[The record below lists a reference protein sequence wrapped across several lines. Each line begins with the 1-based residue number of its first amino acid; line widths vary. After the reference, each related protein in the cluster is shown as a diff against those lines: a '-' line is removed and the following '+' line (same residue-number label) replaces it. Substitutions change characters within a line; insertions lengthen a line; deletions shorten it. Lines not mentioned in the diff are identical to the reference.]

1 MRCKMHF
8 FFFFLQTMDNWCTM
22 LLYFI
27 IKRFQK
33 KKKKNFIFRAYVN
46 RIVHLFAIPH
56 LAINNLAFNVY
67 FILLS
72 HYYVLL
78 VLGKLYV
85 TA

>member
-8 FFFFLQTMDNWCTM
+8 FFFFYKQW
-22 LLYFI
+22 I
-27 IKRFQK
+27 IGARCCYISSLKDFKKR
-33 KKKKNFIFRAYVN
+33 KKNFIFRAYVN

>member
-1 MRCKMHF
+1 MRCKTTF
-8 FFFFLQTMDNWCTM
+8 FFYKQW
-22 LLYFI
+22 I
-27 IKRFQK
+27 IGARCCYILSLKDFKKRR
-33 KKKKNFIFRAYVN
+33 KKNFIFRAYVN

-56 LAINNLAFNVY
+56 LAINNLTFNVY